1 MIELFGDILKELR
14 ENQSMTQNDLAELL
28 NVSRQSVGGYEN
40 NTTEPPTDIVVKI
53 ADIFNV
59 TCDFLLGRTNEKY
72 SLNLLSIEDNEL
84 LSKFYEDRDI
94 LLKLYENKD
103 MLLKLYE
110 VVDCYTTK
118 K

>member
-1 MIELFGDILKELR
+1 MFGDILKELR

-59 TCDFLLGRTNEKY
+59 TCDYLLGRTNEKY

-110 VVDCYTTK
+110 VVK
-118 K
+118 SHKIKE

>member
-1 MIELFGDILKELR
+1 MFGDILKELR
-14 ENQSMTQNDLAELL
+14 ENQSMTQNYLAELL

-59 TCDFLLGRTNEKY
+59 TCDYLLGRTNEKY

-110 VVDCYTTK
+110 VVK
-118 K
+118 SHKIKE

>member
-1 MIELFGDILKELR
+1 MFGDILKELR

>member
-1 MIELFGDILKELR
+1 VHLFSERLKELR
-14 ENQSMTQNDLAELL
+14 ESNSMTQIDLAELL

-59 TCDFLLGRTNEKY
+59 TCDYLLGRTNDKY
-72 SLNLLSIEDNEL
+72 NLNLLSSEDNEL
-84 LSKFYEDRDI
+84 

-103 MLLKLYE
+103 VLLKLYE
-110 VVDCYTTK
+110 NKDILLKLYGIIDAHATLK